1 MKRIAIVSGA
11 SRGIGRA
18 IAETLIDHG
27 YYVVGM
33 DLEPLSW
40 GSVEQV
46 LSIPVDV
53 SDRDRV
59 SEAIAEVRAH
69 FQRIDVLVNN
79 AGLTRDALLE
89 NMSDEDWQAVIDVNL
104 KGAFLLT
111 QAVAPQMMEQGYGS
125 VVNIASIVGLDG
137 NIGQSNY
144 AASKGGLVAMS
155 RSWAKEFSRKGA
167 QVRVN
172 CVAPGF
178 IETEMTAN
186 LPEKV
191 SEQIKVRTPL
201 KRMGSTDDIAQGVL
215 FLASD
220 KSSFIT
226 GQVLKIDG
234 GLVL

>member
-33 DLEPLSW
+33 DIEPLSW

-46 LSIPVDV
+46 LSISVDV

-89 NMSDEDWQAVIDVNL
+89 NMSDEDWQVVIDVNL

-191 SEQIKVRTPL
+191 SEQIKVCTPL

>member
-46 LSIPVDV
+46 LSISVDV

-89 NMSDEDWQAVIDVNL
+89 NMCDEDWQAVIDVNL

-111 QAVAPQMMEQGYGS
+111 QAVAPQMMEQGYGC